1 MQKLTSKI
9 NELHTCIEKTKIER
23 AEESEKKAIA
33 LEVAFQESHERV
45 EGAVSNL
52 ASKVNLKYS

>member
-23 AEESEKKAIA
+23 AEESEKKAIT
-33 LEVAFQESHERV
+33 LEVAF
-45 EGAVSNL
+45 
-52 ASKVNLKYS
+52 